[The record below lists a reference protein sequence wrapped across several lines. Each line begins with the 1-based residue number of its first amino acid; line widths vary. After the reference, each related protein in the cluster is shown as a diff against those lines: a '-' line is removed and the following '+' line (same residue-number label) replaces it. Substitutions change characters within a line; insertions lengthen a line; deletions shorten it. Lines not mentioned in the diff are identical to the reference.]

1 MRNSEYL
8 IQLVTHALNVLLDP
22 KMLLNCHVLNRKMK
36 RDSLLNIY
44 LINKHKIITAFYFE
58 LTFPFGF
65 NAHFVDIFFSLDV
78 RELNYKS
85 TIGLLL
91 CRKMKQMKLLFPPKV
106 VVMKK
111 HN

>member
-1 MRNSEYL
+1 M
-8 IQLVTHALNVLLDP
+8 
-22 KMLLNCHVLNRKMK
+22 
-36 RDSLLNIY
+36 LNIY

-65 NAHFVDIFFSLDV
+65 NTHFIDIFFSLDV

-91 CRKMKQMKLLFPPKV
+91 CMKMKQTKLLFFPTKV
-106 VVMKK
+106 VVTKK